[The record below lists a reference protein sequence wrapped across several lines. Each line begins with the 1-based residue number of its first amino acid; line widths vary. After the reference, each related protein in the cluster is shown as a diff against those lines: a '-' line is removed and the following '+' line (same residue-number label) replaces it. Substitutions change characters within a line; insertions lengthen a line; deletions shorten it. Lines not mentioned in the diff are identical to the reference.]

1 MRRDGEKRK
10 GKEAIREGVCLRV
23 ECRENERGKNQF
35 HSKKVHVKDLKK
47 REYEREK
54 RRRREKIIC
63 GERRRVVN

>member
-23 ECRENERGKNQF
+23 ECRENGRGKNQF

-47 REYEREK
+47 KRVREREEENT
-54 RRRREKIIC
+54 REDNMWREKKSC
-63 GERRRVVN
+63 

>member
-47 REYEREK
+47 KRVREREEEK
-54 RRRREKIIC
+54 TREDNMWREKKSC
-63 GERRRVVN
+63 